1 MKQTKLLMGMP
12 ITVEIVDSHVSGD
25 IFKKVYDYFRY
36 VDGKYSTYKKDSE
49 ISSINR
55 GLPKKEW
62 SNEMKTVLELCEQTK
77 KETNGYFDIKHSGKL
92 DPSGLV
98 KGWAIQNATKILTK
112 NGYHNFYIDAGGDI
126 QVSGKNKHG
135 LPWRV
140 GIRNPYNKDEIIK
153 SISVSNEGVATS
165 GTYARGEHIYNP
177 LNPKKPIKNIVAIT
191 VIGPDI
197 YNADRY
203 ATAAYAMDSKGIEFI
218 ESLKGYEGYIVSK
231 NKMATMTSGFD
242 EYVYQPA

>member
-1 MKQTKLLMGMP
+1 MGMP
-12 ITVEIVDSHVSGD
+12 ITVEIVDSNVPSG
-25 IFKKVYDYFRY
+25 IFKEIYDYFGY
-36 VDGKYSTYKKDSE
+36 VDSKYSTFKYDSE
-49 ISSINR
+49 ISQINQ
-55 GLPKKEW
+55 GLPRSRW
-62 SNEMKTVLELCEQTK
+62 SSEMKTVLKLCEQTK
-77 KETNGYFDIKHSGKL
+77 QETNGYFNIKHGNRL

-98 KGWAIQNATKILTK
+98 KGWAIKNAADILK
-112 NGYHNFYIDAGGDI
+112 KRGYRSFYIDAGGDI

-140 GIRNPYNKDEIIK
+140 GVRNPYNKDEIIK
-153 SISVSNEGVATS
+153 TISVSNEGVATS
-165 GTYARGEHIYNP
+165 GTYTRGEHIYNP
-177 LNPKKPIKNIVAIT
+177 LNPKRPIKNIVAIT

-242 EYVYQPA
+242 KYVYQPA